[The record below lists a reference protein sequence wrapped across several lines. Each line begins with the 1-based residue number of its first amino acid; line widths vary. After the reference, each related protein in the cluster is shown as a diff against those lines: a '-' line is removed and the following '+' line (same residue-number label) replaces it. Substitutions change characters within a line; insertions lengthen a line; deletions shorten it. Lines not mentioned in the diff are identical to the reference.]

1 MTTRRHALRW
11 MAAAALLLAGVPG
24 FGATTSSNLAPIS
37 RVSDLSA
44 GIGQP
49 TAGGTTAPFYLIDY
63 QGVHFSL
70 TAATEPDA
78 FLSRCRGDGGSSHD
92 CAFKTLLCG
101 WAQLEMRALIEPEGV
116 VRARGWRFAVAGFR
130 GLVAALRTPDT
141 SNGPVWQAYR
151 PYLPATLITEKD
163 ADEDALPRDVQL
175 ARLDYGLA
183 LWASVPQ
190 ASDDPAAF
198 GAAFVTAEAVKV
210 WLSQALGKNT
220 VPLAQAQADR
230 ALAFWEAAA
239 AFHQRPAPP
248 LKAVAL

>member
-92 CAFKTLLCG
+92 CAFKKSRNQYTKIFSKIGLNFDI
-101 WAQLEMRALIEPEGV
+101 RY
-116 VRARGWRFAVAGFR
+116 RGGH
-130 GLVAALRTPDT
+130 
-141 SNGPVWQAYR
+141 S
-151 PYLPATLITEKD
+151 
-163 ADEDALPRDVQL
+163 
-175 ARLDYGLA
+175 
-183 LWASVPQ
+183 
-190 ASDDPAAF
+190 
-198 GAAFVTAEAVKV
+198 
-210 WLSQALGKNT
+210 GKSR
-220 VPLAQAQADR
+220 V
-230 ALAFWEAAA
+230 
-239 AFHQRPAPP
+239 
-248 LKAVAL
+248 